1 MVRLA
6 SRQTTSLA
14 GWIAEAL
21 NCSLLARGKIS
32 TTNNRVYNLSPFVTT
47 MRLCHEI
54 NSPSWYSIRGTFGN
68 LWGLKKLSWGRHLCC
83 LRRYIMSRK
92 IGRPDPVSGK
102 FKTHVNGYSL
112 LLLVMACFR
121 NKTSSPLFLVDESAE
136 KMQSFIPLKIPSA
149 VVWQLWLLDW
159 SFLSI
164 QTENSGY
171 WFPRTECVRNVA
183 WWKFLVDFF
192 PFKYV

>member
-1 MVRLA
+1 MLSQEIYNVTEDR
-6 SRQTTSLA
+6 SPRSGFGQIQNTRQR
-14 GWIAEAL
+14 IQ
-21 NCSLLARGKIS
+21 
-32 TTNNRVYNLSPFVTT
+32 
-47 MRLCHEI
+47 
-54 NSPSWYSIRGTFGN
+54 PS
-68 LWGLKKLSWGRHLCC
+68 
-83 LRRYIMSRK
+83 
-92 IGRPDPVSGK
+92 
-102 FKTHVNGYSL
+102 
-112 LLLVMACFR
+112 LLVMACFR

-192 PFKYV
+192 PFKYVWFGMFVFLLLKRQNTKYKTCHPKWRKFKSIFEFYTWIFSKAK

>member
-1 MVRLA
+1 
-6 SRQTTSLA
+6 
-14 GWIAEAL
+14 
-21 NCSLLARGKIS
+21 
-32 TTNNRVYNLSPFVTT
+32 VTT
-47 MRLCHEI
+47 MRPSHEI
-54 NSPSWYSIRGTFGN
+54 NSPSWYSTRGTFGN

-102 FKTHVNGYSL
+102 FQNTRQRIQPS
-112 LLLVMACFR
+112 LLVMACFR

-136 KMQSFIPLKIPSA
+136 KMQSFLPLKIPSA
-149 VVWQLWLLDW
+149 VVRQLWLLNW
-159 SFLSI
+159 SLLSF
-164 QTENSGY
+164 QTEIFGY